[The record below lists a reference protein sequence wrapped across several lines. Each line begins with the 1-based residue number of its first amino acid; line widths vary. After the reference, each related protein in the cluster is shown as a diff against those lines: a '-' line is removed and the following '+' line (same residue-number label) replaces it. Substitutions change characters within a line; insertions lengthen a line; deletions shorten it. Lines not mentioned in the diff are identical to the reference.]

1 VDTRPLATR
10 ITSVESLADVREIV
24 RDYEWFHTMVGIGGN
39 IAFFVGSVLF
49 LFEAT
54 KRAGLWLFVAG
65 SLGMLMGSVGAG
77 LVRRVRRR
85 HPWARPG
92 SWDDVARRTEESNAP
107 G

>member
-10 ITSVESLADVREIV
+10 IRKIESLADVQEIV
-24 RDYEWFHTMVGIGGN
+24 RDYEWFHTMVGIVGN
-39 IAFFVGSVLF
+39 ISFFAGSILF

-54 KRAGLWLFVAG
+54 KRAGLWLFVVG
-65 SLGMLMGSVGAG
+65 SFGMLLGSVGAA

-92 SWDDVARRTEESNAP
+92 SWDDVARRSGESAP
-107 G
+107 PG